1 MSEVESEQFRSP
13 EEEEAARNFET
24 PESGTPVEKEKRKP
38 PFDAVIILGA
48 GIEDPFW
55 QRYNET
61 HPENPISEEDREKNR
76 GWMLGPDARMRTIA
90 AAEMYLQGLTTRII
104 FTGGRTARQRGIA
117 ESEAEKMRAYAA
129 YLLQR
134 NGIKPEEI
142 EDAIILEDKATNT
155 IENIANVC
163 GIIDANPEGYEHLAI
178 LTNGYHL
185 DRAQALIRKFNLEA
199 QGFRAEDL
207 LAERSPKYQRVME
220 RFFASTGYQDRVRGE
235 IRWTR
240 GLEKMPQYWHPQ
252 AITVENPERIDY
264 ILKSLGLEQ
273 IAEKVGRENLIRFL
287 RETPRNIPPEG

>member
-1 MSEVESEQFRSP
+1 MSEELEQFRSA
-13 EEEEAARNFET
+13 EEAEAARDFEA
-24 PESGTPVEKEKRKP
+24 PESETSVEQEKRKP
-38 PFDAVIILGA
+38 PFDAVIVLGS

-55 QRYNET
+55 KWYNEK
-61 HPENPISEEDREKNR
+61 HPDSPITKADQDNR
-76 GWMLGPDARMRTIA
+76 KGWMLGVDARMRTMA
-90 AAEMYLQGLTTRII
+90 AVEMYLQRLTSKII
-104 FTGGRTARQRGIA
+104 FTGGRTAEKRGIA
-117 ESEAEKMRAYAA
+117 ESEAEKMRAYAD
-129 YLLQR
+129 YLLR
-134 NGIKPEEI
+134 RGGVKPEEI
-142 EDAIILEDKATNT
+142 EDAIILEDRATNT

-185 DRAQALIRKFNLEA
+185 DRAQALIKKFNLEA
-199 QGFRAEDL
+199 QGFTAEDL
-207 LAERSPKYQRVME
+207 LVERSPKYQRILK

-240 GLEKMPQYWHPQ
+240 GLQEMPQYWHPQ
-252 AITVENPERIDY
+252 ALSVENPERIDY